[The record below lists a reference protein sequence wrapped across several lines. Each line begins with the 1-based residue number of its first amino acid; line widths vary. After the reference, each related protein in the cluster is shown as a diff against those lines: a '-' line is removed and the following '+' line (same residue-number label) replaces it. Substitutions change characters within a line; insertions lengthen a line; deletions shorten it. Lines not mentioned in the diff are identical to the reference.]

1 MKIKIKDANL
11 YNCEGFM
18 TDMEL
23 VDKINTVFK
32 TDNSHNTKGDGET
45 IVGMTLA
52 GLIEVAP
59 RDFFSPIG
67 NGEIMFTRS
76 EVEKVIKYLD
86 AFGLSLN
93 QMVRANKSKRHNGEV
108 RQTQVT
114 NLDTEPAMTYGYKPT
129 DAELDK
135 AVEENE
141 AFQKKIDNDPV
152 EQAKIL
158 ATATPVVTQ

>member
-1 MKIKIKDANL
+1 MQIKTKDANL

-23 VDKINTVFK
+23 VDKINNSFK
-32 TDNSHNTKGDGET
+32 NDTEF
-45 IVGMTLA
+45 GMTLA

-67 NGEIMFTRS
+67 EGEIMFTKS
-76 EVEKVIKYLD
+76 EVDKVIKYLD

-114 NLDTEPAMTYGYKPT
+114 NLDTEPTMTYGYKPT

-158 ATATPVVTQ
+158 ETARPVATQ

>member
-23 VDKINTVFK
+23 VDKINNCFK
-32 TDNSHNTKGDGET
+32 NDTEF
-45 IVGMTLA
+45 GMTLA
-52 GLIEVAP
+52 GLIEVSP

-67 NGEIMFTRS
+67 DGEIMFTKS
-76 EVEKVIKYLD
+76 EVDKVIKYLD

-93 QMVRANKSKRHNGEV
+93 QMVRANKSKRSYGES
-108 RQTQVT
+108 RQIQVT
-114 NLDTEPAMTYGYKPT
+114 NLDVEPAMTYGYHPT

-135 AVEENE
+135 VVEENE
-141 AFQKKIDNDPV
+141 AWQKKIDNDPV

-158 ATATPVVTQ
+158 ETARPVAI

>member
-1 MKIKIKDANL
+1 MQIKTKDANL

-23 VDKINTVFK
+23 VDKINNSFK
-32 TDNSHNTKGDGET
+32 NDTEF
-45 IVGMTLA
+45 GMTLA

-59 RDFFSPIG
+59 RDFFTPMG
-67 NGEIMFTRS
+67 DREILFTRS

-93 QMVRANKSKRHNGEV
+93 QMVRANKSKRYHGEV
-108 RQTQVT
+108 RQIQVT
-114 NLDTEPAMTYGYKPT
+114 NLDVQPSVTYGRHPT
-129 DAELDK
+129 DAEVDQ
-135 AVEENE
+135 AFEEAE
-141 AFQKKIDNDPV
+141 AFQKKIDNDPI

>member
-32 TDNSHNTKGDGET
+32 TGTKEDGET
-45 IVGMTLA
+45 ITGMTLA
-52 GLIEVAP
+52 GLIKIAP
-59 RDFFSPIG
+59 REFFTPTG
-67 NGEIMFTRS
+67 DGETFFTKG
-76 EVEKVIKYLD
+76 EVNKIIKYLY
-86 AFGLSLN
+86 AFDLTLN
-93 QMVRANKSKRHNGEV
+93 NMVVANKYKTAYGES
-108 RQTQVT
+108 RQIQVT
-114 NLDTEPAMTYGYKPT
+114 NLDAEPVMTYGYKPT

-135 AVEENE
+135 CVEENE
-141 AFQKKIDNDPV
+141 AWQKKIDNDPI

-158 ATATPVVTQ
+158 ATATPAGTQ

>member
-1 MKIKIKDANL
+1 MQIKTKDANL

-23 VDKINTVFK
+23 VDKINNSFK
-32 TDNSHNTKGDGET
+32 NDTEF
-45 IVGMTLA
+45 GMTLA

-59 RDFFSPIG
+59 RDFFSPMG
-67 NGEIMFTRS
+67 DGEIMFTKS
-76 EVEKVIKYLD
+76 EVDKVIKYLD

-93 QMVRANKSKRHNGEV
+93 QMVRANKSKRSGGEV
-108 RQTQVT
+108 RQIQVT
-114 NLDTEPAMTYGYKPT
+114 NLDVQPAITYGYNPT

-135 AVEENE
+135 VVEENE

-158 ATATPVVTQ
+158 ETARPVAIQ

>member
-23 VDKINTVFK
+23 VDKINNSFK
-32 TDNSHNTKGDGET
+32 NDTEF
-45 IVGMTLA
+45 GMTLA
-52 GLIEVAP
+52 GLTEVAP

-141 AFQKKIDNDPV
+141 AFQKKIDNDPI

-158 ATATPVVTQ
+158 ATATPAEIQ

>member
-23 VDKINTVFK
+23 VDKINDTFK
-32 TDNSHNTKGDGET
+32 NDTEL
-45 IVGMTLA
+45 GMTLA

-59 RDFFSPIG
+59 RDFFTPMG
-67 NGEIMFTRS
+67 DREILFTRS

-93 QMVRANKSKRHNGEV
+93 QMVRANKSKRSGGEV
-108 RQTQVT
+108 RQIQVT
-114 NLDTEPAMTYGYKPT
+114 NLDVQPSVTYGRHPT
-129 DAELDK
+129 DAEVDQ
-135 AVEENE
+135 AFEEAE

-158 ATATPVVTQ
+158 ETARPVAIQ

>member
-1 MKIKIKDANL
+1 MQIKTKDANL

-23 VDKINTVFK
+23 VDKINNSFK
-32 TDNSHNTKGDGET
+32 NDTEF
-45 IVGMTLA
+45 GMTLA

-59 RDFFSPIG
+59 RDFFSPMG
-67 NGEIMFTRS
+67 DGEIMFTKS
-76 EVEKVIKYLD
+76 EVDKVIKYLD

-129 DAELDK
+129 DAEVDQ
-135 AVEENE
+135 AFEEAE

-158 ATATPVVTQ
+158 ETARPVAIQ